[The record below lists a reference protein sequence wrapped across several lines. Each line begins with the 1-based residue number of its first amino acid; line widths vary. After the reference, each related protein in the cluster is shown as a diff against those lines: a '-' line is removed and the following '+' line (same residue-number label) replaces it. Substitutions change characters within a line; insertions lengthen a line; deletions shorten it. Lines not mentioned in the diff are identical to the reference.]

1 MNLRELREKRANKIK
16 EAQGILDKSRGEK
29 RSLTPEEKTLY
40 DNLLGEIDVLKEDIT
55 REERAEELAAE
66 QAGQTTPL
74 TNTHTTTEA
83 RSIASYSLLKAV
95 RSVMPGGAPLEG
107 IEKEMHQ
114 QAVTE
119 ARAAGESVHGVGI
132 PQMLLTP
139 QRRDNSITMPTQP
152 QDGSAVMYQDTVRPI
167 IDLARPRTVLRELG
181 ATFLTGLTGN
191 IGVPSLASG
200 AVSTWKAEVA
210 ELDKSNQTFSDA
222 EMKPHRLGT
231 YAIRSKQFLIQT
243 APSVEA
249 LLRQD
254 LENSIA
260 QALELAAITGTGANN
275 QPLGLLLTSGI
286 GAVALGGANG
296 GPVSRGTLV
305 ALEAAVESSNINTT
319 TLGYLINIATKAAL
333 KNTKTDAGSGIFL
346 LDSNDTLNGYPY
358 RSTTNV
364 PKNLTVGTTAGAA
377 SAAIFGDWSKLLI
390 GQWGGLDLTV
400 DPYTLATNGQIR
412 IIIQSFYDVLVA
424 QAAAFAVAKDITTN

>member
-1 MNLRELREKRANKIK
+1 M
-16 EAQGILDKSRGEK
+16 
-29 RSLTPEEKTLY
+29 
-40 DNLLGEIDVLKEDIT
+40 
-55 REERAEELAAE
+55 REERATKIDAATALFDKAKAENRSLTDEEKTQVRNLQTDAETLKGDIGIAEVQERNAAELASR
-66 QAGQTTPL
+66 QAPA
-74 TNTHTTTEA
+74 NTHNTTEA
-83 RSIASYSLLKAV
+83 RDMASYSLLKAV
-95 RSVMPGGAPLEG
+95 RSAMPGGAPLEG

-114 QAVTE
+114 QAVQE

-132 PQMLLTP
+132 PQMLLS
-139 QRRDNSITMPTQP
+139 RRDNSITMPTQP
-152 QDGSAVMYQDTVRPI
+152 EDGSAVMYQNDVRPI

-210 ELDKSNQTFSDA
+210 ELDKSNQKFSDA

-231 YAIRSKQFLIQT
+231 YALRSKQFLIQT

-260 QALELAAITGTGANN
+260 QALEIAAINGSGTGN
-275 QPLGLLLTSGI
+275 QPLGLLNTTGVN
-286 GAVALGGANG
+286 AVALGGANG
-296 GPVSRGTLV
+296 GVPTRELLI
-305 ALEAAVESSNINTT
+305 ALEAAVEASNINTT
-319 TLGYLINIATKAAL
+319 TLGYLLNVATKAKL
-333 KNTKTDAGSGIFL
+333 KNTKVDAGSGIFL
-346 LDSNDTLNGYPY
+346 LDSNNELNGHPY
-358 RSTTNV
+358 RVTTNV
-364 PKNLTVGTTAGAA
+364 PGNLTIGTTNGSA
-377 SAAIFGDWSKLLI
+377 SAAMFGDWSKLFI

-424 QAAAFAVAKDITTN
+424 QPKAFAVAKDITTA